1 MEYGYRFDDESPR
14 FALNTLWF
22 LLGVMVFAFSVL
34 IMTAIV
40 SVGGNDSY
48 YLNVR
53 EQPVQQTK
61 PRTNATR
68 VTPATT
74 AADNASTKSTT
85 APARHNR

>member
-1 MEYGYRFDDESPR
+1 VAYNYNFGEESPQ
-14 FALNTLWF
+14 FALSSLWF

-40 SVGGNDSY
+40 SGGGKDSY

-53 EQPVQQTK
+53 EQPAQKAK
-61 PRTNATR
+61 PMTNATR

-74 AADNASTKSTT
+74 TDNATSSTT
-85 APARHNR
+85 TRQNR